1 MLLAEIVA
9 QDLYFDSLGLPAC
22 RLDDE
27 GRITVVNAVWRH
39 RFGDA
44 AGPGRVLEPPTVVG
58 RQDVVATLPGANGV
72 SERYRGRIDTTGG
85 VRFLTLLEPET
96 RPYGEVAG
104 DRRQAMDTLLANVP
118 VIFFRIDGAGVFTLS
133 RGRGL
138 QRLGLTDG
146 EALGRNLFETYPESA
161 EPIRQALAGET
172 VAFETQLVD
181 MNGNPAHFRTYA
193 VFDRL
198 RGNGAYGFS
207 FDITEMKQM
216 QWQLLRAVDAAEEAN
231 RAKTQFL
238 ANMSHEIRTP
248 MNAIMGA
255 AQLLGTTP
263 MDREQKR
270 FTEILRTAS
279 STLLQLI
286 DDILDLAKIEAG
298 HLRMEEIPFD
308 LRGLIG
314 DVVGQHSHQ
323 AEAKDL
329 ELVIRYPNS
338 VPRHVQGDPTR
349 VRQVLVNL
357 VSNAIKFTESGFI
370 VVEADAQPAEDHLRF
385 DLTVTDTGIG
395 ITPEQQGVIF
405 DMFAQAD
412 GSTTRRYGGT
422 GLGLAISRRL
432 TERMG
437 GQIGVDSRPGDG
449 SRFWVRLPLRSTDA
463 LTGPIDGAA
472 GLTGARIL
480 VVDSDP
486 NVREVLVASLNSWR
500 VESATAVGAAEA
512 LSALKTAQLS
522 KRPFDIAVL
531 GRQLPQMISGESR
544 ISRTALVLVT
554 GPGSSDDARRHDT
567 LGIVGTL
574 SKPVLP
580 SVLLEMLVRIW
591 QHRDTSDEAD
601 LAQRLKSGLLTPSDD
616 AAKGT
621 VLVAEDHEINQTIA
635 RAMLEKLGWA
645 VVVAGDGQE
654 VLDLVS
660 LDPPQVI
667 LMDVQMPRLDGLEAT
682 RRLRHMEAAGRI
694 PKIRIIA
701 MTADAMKGDAERC
714 FEAGMD
720 DYLAKPITVA
730 DLQAKLDPKL
740 RNGDP
745 NSARERAG

>member
-1 MLLAEIVA
+1 MG
-9 QDLYFDSLGLPAC
+9 QDPYFDSLGLPAC
-22 RLDDE
+22 RLDAK
-27 GRITVVNAVWRH
+27 GRIVAVNPVWRG
-39 RFGDA
+39 RFGEA
-44 AGPGRVLEPPTVVG
+44 CGPGSVLDLPMVDG
-58 RQDVVATLPGANGV
+58 LGNVVAAVPDAHGV
-72 SERYRGRIDTTGG
+72 LDRYRGRLDRAGEF
-85 VRFLTLLEPET
+85 RFLTLLEPEANADV
-96 RPYGEVAG
+96 EVAG
-104 DRRQAMDTLLANVP
+104 DRRQVMDTLLASVP
-118 VIFFRIDGAGVFTLS
+118 VVFFRVDGAGIFTLS
-133 RGRGL
+133 KGHGL
-138 QRLGLTDG
+138 RRLGLKDG
-146 EALGRNLFETYPESA
+146 ETLGRSLFETYPESA
-161 EPIRQALAGET
+161 EPIRRALAGQT
-172 VAFETQLVD
+172 VAFEVQIRD
-181 MNGNPAHFRTYA
+181 RDGQPAHFRTHA

-198 RGNGAYGFS
+198 RGSGAYGFS
-207 FDITEMKQM
+207 FDITELKQT
-216 QWQLLRAVDAAEEAN
+216 QRQLLRAVDAAEEAN

-286 DDILDLAKIEAG
+286 DDILDLAKIESG

-323 AEAKDL
+323 AEAKSL

-349 VRQVLVNL
+349 LRQVLVNL
-357 VSNAIKFTESGFI
+357 VSNAIKFTASGFI
-370 VVEADAQPAEDHLRF
+370 VVEADAPADG
-385 DLTVTDTGIG
+385 DLLPFELAVTDTGIG
-395 ITPEQQGVIF
+395 ITAEQQSIIF

-437 GQIGVDSRPGDG
+437 GEIGVDSHPGDG
-449 SRFWVRLPLRSTDA
+449 SRFWIKLPLRRADA
-463 LTGPIDGAA
+463 LVGPADGAA
-472 GLTGARIL
+472 GLAGARIL

-531 GRQLPQMISGESR
+531 GRQLPECSGEQLAQMISGESR

-554 GPGSSDDARRHDT
+554 APGSSDDARRHDT

-580 SVLLEMLVRIW
+580 SVLLETLVRIW
-591 QHRDTSDEAD
+591 QHRDISDEAD
-601 LAQRLKSGLLTPSDD
+601 LAQRMKAGLLTPTGEG
-616 AAKGT
+616 AKGT
-621 VLVAEDHEINQTIA
+621 VMVAEDHEINQTIA

-645 VVVAGDGQE
+645 VVVASDGRE

-660 LDPPQVI
+660 LQPPQVI

-682 RRLRHMEAAGRI
+682 RQLRRMETDGQI
-694 PKIRIIA
+694 PKVRIIA

-714 FEAGMD
+714 LAAGMD

-730 DLQAKLDPKL
+730 DLQAKLDPNH
-740 RNGDP
+740 RDDASRGQ
-745 NSARERAG
+745 

>member
-1 MLLAEIVA
+1 MA
-9 QDLYFDSLGLPAC
+9 QDLYFDRLGLPAC
-22 RLDDE
+22 RLDDQ
-27 GRITVVNAVWRH
+27 GRIIAVNPAWQA
-39 RFGDA
+39 RFGEG
-44 AGPGRVLEPPTVVG
+44 AGTGLTLDPSTMTGAENVI
-58 RQDVVATLPGANGV
+58 ATLPGANGIRG
-72 SERYRGRIDTTGG
+72 RYRGRLDSSGQE
-85 VRFLTLLEPET
+85 RFLTLLEPE
-96 RPYGEVAG
+96 PLADGEVAG
-104 DRRQAMDTLLANVP
+104 DRRQAMDTLLASVP
-118 VIFFRIDGAGVFTLS
+118 VIFFRVDSAGIFTLS

-138 QRLGLTDG
+138 QRLGLRDG
-146 EALGRNLFETYPESA
+146 EALGRSLFETYPESA
-161 EPIRQALAGET
+161 EPIRRALTGET
-172 VAFETQLVD
+172 VAFEVQITD
-181 MNGNPAHFRTYA
+181 HDGHPAHFRTHA

-198 RGNGAYGFS
+198 RGSGAYGFS
-207 FDITEMKQM
+207 FDITELKQM
-216 QWQLLRAVDAAEEAN
+216 QRQLLRAVDSAEEAN

-279 STLLQLI
+279 STLLHLI
-286 DDILDLAKIEAG
+286 DEVLDLAKIESG

-323 AEAKDL
+323 AEAKGL

-338 VPRHVQGDPTR
+338 VARHVLGDPTR

-370 VVEADAQPAEDHLRF
+370 VVEADAQTADDQLQF
-385 DLTVTDTGIG
+385 DIAVTDTGIG
-395 ITPEQQGVIF
+395 ISAEQQGIIF

-437 GQIGVDSRPGDG
+437 GEIGVDSQPGDG
-449 SRFWVRLPLRSTDA
+449 SRFWIRLPLRSADTLA
-463 LTGPIDGAA
+463 GPIDGAA
-472 GLTGARIL
+472 GLAGARIL

-522 KRPFDIAVL
+522 KRPFDIAIL
-531 GRQLPQMISGESR
+531 GRQLPECSGEQLAQMISGESP

-554 GPGSSDDARRHDT
+554 GAVGADDARRHDT

-580 SVLLEMLVRIW
+580 SVLLETLVRIW

-601 LAQRLKSGLLTPSDD
+601 LAQRLKAGLLT
-616 AAKGT
+616 AAGATTKGT

-635 RAMLEKLGWA
+635 RAMLEKLGWT
-645 VVVAGDGQE
+645 VVVADDGQE

-660 LDPPQVI
+660 LNPPEVI
-667 LMDVQMPRLDGLEAT
+667 LMDVQMPHLDGLETT
-682 RRLRHMEAAGRI
+682 RRLRRLESEGRV
-694 PKIRIIA
+694 PSIRIIA
-701 MTADAMKGDAERC
+701 MTADAMKGDADRC
-714 FEAGMD
+714 IAAGMD

-730 DLQAKLDPKL
+730 GLQAKLDPEHQD
-740 RNGDP
+740 DP
-745 NSARERAG
+745 PR